1 MPPGAHTSPHPAPR
15 NTQHATRNTHHPIT
29 PPLHHSNTPI
39 LQSDPMPSIPI
50 IMPQLGES
58 IAEATVI
65 NLLVPV
71 GEHVKTDEDIIK
83 VESSKATMNLAS
95 PCPGRVEKF
104 IAKPGE
110 SYPVGAVLGYLE
122 ASQEDAARLGLDAP
136 AAAKEG
142 PDTEESL
149 PTGRTQTEGA
159 QKSVQPT
166 VRGLPVP
173 ANATG
178 ASYMSPRMKA
188 RMMELGLHAADLA
201 GLPGSGAAGRV
212 TIQDFEKFIAN
223 LEKHKLTQ
231 ASSMRVAVA
240 DAMRRSWTRPL
251 ATVALPVCFDALL
264 NHRKTC
270 NPKPGPALYA
280 LRALAL
286 ALAENSAPAGRLIGN
301 QIVHPSSIDVGFAV
315 EAEDGVLVPVIRNAE
330 KRLLKDLVPR
340 YDELVDLARQRK
352 LPADA
357 TGGSIATVTNFGT
370 FGLTWATPIPLPEQT
385 LVLGMGA
392 ARRVPNWDAA
402 KAQFVPAME
411 ANVTLSFDHRVLDGG
426 AAGRLLARVAQLLAS
441 PEKL

>member
-1 MPPGAHTSPHPAPR
+1 
-15 NTQHATRNTHHPIT
+15 
-29 PPLHHSNTPI
+29 
-39 LQSDPMPSIPI
+39 MPSIPI

-71 GEHVKTDEDIIK
+71 GEHVDTDQDVIE
-83 VESSKATMNLAS
+83 VETSKATMNVAS
-95 PCPGRVEKF
+95 PCPGRVERF
-104 IAKPGE
+104 LVKPGE

-122 ASQEDAARLGLDAP
+122 ASVQDAARLGLDAP
-136 AAAKEG
+136 PPAREV
-142 PDTEESL
+142 EESAESVSAA
-149 PTGRTQTEGA
+149 GIHSAGA
-159 QKSVQPT
+159 PPRVQPT

-231 ASSMRVAVA
+231 ASTMRVAVA

-251 ATVALPVCFDALL
+251 ATVALPVCFDPLL

-301 QIVHPSSIDVGFAV
+301 KIVHPSSIDVGFAV
-315 EAEDGVLVPVIRNAE
+315 EAEEGVLVPVIRGAE
-330 KRLLKDLVPR
+330 NRLLKDLVPR
-340 YDELVDLARQRK
+340 YDELVELARQRK

-402 KAQFVPAME
+402 QGQFVPAME

>member
-1 MPPGAHTSPHPAPR
+1 
-15 NTQHATRNTHHPIT
+15 
-29 PPLHHSNTPI
+29 
-39 LQSDPMPSIPI
+39 MPSIPI

-65 NLLVPV
+65 SLLVPV
-71 GEHVKTDEDIIK
+71 GDCVEMDQDIIE
-83 VESSKATMNLAS
+83 VETSKATMNVAS
-95 PCPGRVEKF
+95 PCPGRVERFVVKQ
-104 IAKPGE
+104 GE
-110 SYPVGAVLGYLE
+110 SYPVGTVLGYLE
-122 ASQEDAARLGLDAP
+122 ASPEDAARLGLDSVRASGNGEEH
-136 AAAKEG
+136 AGSASHSG
-142 PDTEESL
+142 VHTEEV
-149 PTGRTQTEGA
+149 R
-159 QKSVQPT
+159 KSVQPT

-173 ANATG
+173 ANAAG

-188 RMMELGLHAADLA
+188 RMVELGLHAADLA

-223 LEKHKLTQ
+223 LERHQLSQ

-240 DAMRRSWTRPL
+240 DAMRRSWTRPI
-251 ATVALPVCFDALL
+251 ATVALPVCFDPLL
-264 NHRKTC
+264 SHRKTC

-286 ALAENSAPAGRLIGN
+286 ALAENSAPAGRLIGSK
-301 QIVHPSSIDVGFAV
+301 IVHPSSIDVGFAV
-315 EAEDGVLVPVIRNAE
+315 EAEEGVLVPVIRNAE
-330 KRLLKDLVPR
+330 KRPLQDLVQR
-340 YDELVDLARQRK
+340 YDELVALARQRK

-392 ARRVPNWDAA
+392 ARRVPSWDAA
-402 KAQFVPAME
+402 KSAFVPVME
-411 ANVTLSFDHRVLDGG
+411 ANLTLSFDHRVLDGG
-426 AAGRLLARVAQLLAS
+426 AAGRLLDRVAQLLAS